1 MALAGGGGETL
12 EPLDV
17 LGAQLDAVGRPRP
30 LRPRRRVSTRSED
43 FRIRWA
49 AHDVRIHR
57 AAVKHVHHPVV
68 GDLSLNFESLDLA
81 ADPGLTISTYT
92 AEAGS
97 RSDHALRLLGSRAAT
112 VDPAE
117 SSSATDRS

>member
-1 MALAGGGGETL
+1 MAAMLVSSWRSPAAG
-12 EPLDV
+12 V
-17 LGAQLDAVGRPRP
+17 
-30 LRPRRRVSTRSED
+30 RRLSLSTCSGLSSMR
-43 FRIRWA
+43 
-49 AHDVRIHR
+49 
-57 AAVKHVHHPVV
+57 
-68 GDLSLNFESLDLA
+68 SLNFESLDLA